1 MSGGT
6 KCKQLPFLLPS
17 SVPLPCPP
25 RRRRDQGVWTQ
36 ILPLFA
42 TGKERGGG
50 RGGEEVGGP
59 PPPPGFKGNVLLE
72 LQGGWG
78 RPMGQGPC
86 DPVLTSLRL
95 LGALTGTQQA
105 LCFFPQVVHCTPLLR
120 RLTGLSQQRVVALP
134 QSGYDRVARF
144 TPHSLWGCSQQAEHR
159 KVGLRSRGEAL
170 PARTPASVRPQ
181 RASAGPQLTLTE
193 CRGGGGWTAGA
204 AGVSRTA
211 MNNKG
216 QSGSSARRPRSNS
229 LGAWGQ
235 HRVQGSTGCQ
245 G

>member
-1 MSGGT
+1 MQTASFSPPLICTPALSTKEKARSGSMDT
-6 KCKQLPFLLPS
+6 DSAPVCHRKRK
-17 SVPLPCPP
+17 
-25 RRRRDQGVWTQ
+25 
-36 ILPLFA
+36 
-42 TGKERGGG
+42 GGG

-144 TPHSLWGCSQQAEHR
+144 TPHSLWGCSQQAEHPE
-159 KVGLRSRGEAL
+159 GRSAIPG
-170 PARTPASVRPQ
+170 
-181 RASAGPQLTLTE
+181 
-193 CRGGGGWTAGA
+193 
-204 AGVSRTA
+204 
-211 MNNKG
+211 
-216 QSGSSARRPRSNS
+216 
-229 LGAWGQ
+229 
-235 HRVQGSTGCQ
+235 
-245 G
+245 